1 MKSEVKG
8 RRDQDALDLLR
19 DQDRR
24 MERLLAEWDELAR
37 DGDHPDDEV
46 VQRAWRRGTVGKLIH
61 QHAAIRLAAQG
72 DVVRALRHAGQDRM
86 ANVLAKHVVEVRDV
100 IDRLDEHSRG
110 MSALDLRYSDDF
122 DEAVAD
128 LRRLWRSEIRVESEF
143 SLDRVR
149 RGPGPGACPTPQ
161 RPPCGEARPAPSG
174 PAPPLV
180 SPDCT
185 VRAHPLALR
194 PPAQLSDRR
203 EHRVL
208 RRRPGGAVRCRQVA
222 RQPPLNRASSLVGPD
237 RLTPSIARREARSS

>member
-37 DGDHPDDEV
+37 DGTHPDDEV

-61 QHAAIRLAAQG
+61 QHAAIRLAAQS
-72 DVVRALRHAGQDRM
+72 DVVRGLRHAGQDRM
-86 ANVLAKHVVEVRDV
+86 ADVLAKHVVEVRDA

-122 DEAVAD
+122 DSAVCD
-128 LRRLWRSEIRVESEF
+128 LRGLWRSEFRADSEF

-149 RGPGPGACPTPQ
+149 SALGPGRSHLHSAHHV
-161 RPPCGEARPAPSG
+161 ARHAPLHPA
-174 PAPPLV
+174 
-180 SPDCT
+180 
-185 VRAHPLALR
+185 
-194 PPAQLSDRR
+194 
-203 EHRVL
+203 EHRHWYHRIAPIVRIHSLYDLL
-208 RRRPGGAVRCRQVA
+208 RSFPTAESTVFSDAGLAEQFDAGK
-222 RQPPLNRASSLVGPD
+222 
-237 RLTPSIARREARSS
+237 